1 VCRPQSS
8 IRKVP
13 VRKVPV
19 RKVAGTLR
27 VPSASFFTSY
37 ATEGW
42 LTAHGV
48 CLLYGEVFMTDPQSW
63 GMPDRFD
70 PNDAKVIRRPESD
83 ESGYWVGA
91 PGVFF
96 DESTSNYYLSYRI
109 RRPRGLA
116 SDRGAEVHLA
126 ASADGIEFET
136 IWSCTKEEVGT
147 ASIER
152 NAVRRLDNGQYA
164 LYLSFVDP
172 ADGRWRIDVCTADTI
187 DGFDV
192 TQRTNVFTAAD
203 LSVEGVDVEGVKDPA
218 LCRIAGQWQMIVSY
232 ATAVE
237 SPSHDQLHGSLDAY
251 NTGLIRSATGLAVS
265 EDGLNWQWQGELF
278 GPSESGW
285 DSYCA
290 RIGTVFARMECGSGC
305 TMGLRRSKKT
315 TRSAWASRTAM
326 TCGVFTAL
334 PNRGRGCTRHMAPA
348 LCGILMCWTFPNG
361 AWSFLKWRS
370 QMEVTTYEFSK

>member
-1 VCRPQSS
+1 
-8 IRKVP
+8 
-13 VRKVPV
+13 
-19 RKVAGTLR
+19 
-27 VPSASFFTSY
+27 
-37 ATEGW
+37 
-42 LTAHGV
+42 
-48 CLLYGEVFMTDPQSW
+48 MTDPQSW

-192 TQRTNVFTAAD
+192 TQRTKVFTAAD

-290 RIGTVFARMECGSGC
+290 RIGTVFRADGMWIGLYDGSASVEENYEERVGIAYSDDMRC
-305 TMGLRRSKKT
+305 FHRVTKSGPWMHTPHGAGALRYFDVLDFPER
-315 TRSAWASRTAM
+315 RL
-326 TCGVFTAL
+326 VFFEMAL
-334 PNRGRGCTRHMAPA
+334 PNGSHDLRV
-348 LCGILMCWTFPNG
+348 F
-361 AWSFLKWRS
+361 
-370 QMEVTTYEFSK
+370 EVSKNRFMDERPF